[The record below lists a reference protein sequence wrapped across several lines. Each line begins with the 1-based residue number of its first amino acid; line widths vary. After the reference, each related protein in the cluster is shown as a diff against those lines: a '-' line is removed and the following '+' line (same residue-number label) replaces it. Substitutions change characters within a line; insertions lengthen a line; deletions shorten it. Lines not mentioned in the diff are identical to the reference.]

1 MPTWLLIPLVIGVCI
16 LCFWQGKLKGRSET
30 MTKIFSAIQKQDRL
44 FSLGKFNDAIA
55 TWERHQARQKRT
67 GSNRIQR
74 IVNNFRK

>member
-1 MPTWLLIPLVIGVCI
+1 MPTWLLIPLAIGVCI

-74 IVNNFRK
+74 IVNKFLK